1 MKLILWDW
9 NGTLLNDAP
18 VTVDIFNMVRV
29 ECGYEPVS
37 LEQYRELYRHPIR
50 TMYEEAG
57 MDLSKHTFESLAD
70 RWNEI
75 YSTYH
80 APPSLHDD
88 AVSVLQAFQEKGHRQ
103 SILSALPHNILERSV
118 RTLDV
123 ERFFETIHGALDTLG
138 HGKVDMGKEVAQ
150 NLGVTG
156 REIVIIGDSSHDAEV
171 AQELGSH
178 CFLVARGAESEARL
192 TQTGFPV
199 CATLLDVYIKIHG
212 APLIDG

>member
-18 VTVDIFNMVRV
+18 VTLDIFNMVRV

-37 LEQYRELYRHPIR
+37 LERYRDLYRHPIR
-50 TMYEEAG
+50 AMYEEAG
-57 MDLSKHTFESLAD
+57 MDLSRHTFESLAD
-70 RWNEI
+70 RWSEL
-75 YSTYH
+75 YTSYH
-80 APPSLHDD
+80 SPPTLHDD
-88 AVSVLQAFQEKGHRQ
+88 AVSILRAFQERGLRQ

-118 RTLDV
+118 RTHDV
-123 ERFFETIHGALDTLG
+123 ERFFETIHGATDPLG
-138 HGKVDMGKEVAQ
+138 HGKVEMGKEVAR

-156 REIVIIGDSSHDAEV
+156 KEIVIVGDSSHDAEV

-178 CFLVARGAESEARL
+178 CFLVPRGAESEGRL

-199 CATLLDVYIKIHG
+199 CATLLDVYTKIHG
-212 APLIDG
+212 APQNDG